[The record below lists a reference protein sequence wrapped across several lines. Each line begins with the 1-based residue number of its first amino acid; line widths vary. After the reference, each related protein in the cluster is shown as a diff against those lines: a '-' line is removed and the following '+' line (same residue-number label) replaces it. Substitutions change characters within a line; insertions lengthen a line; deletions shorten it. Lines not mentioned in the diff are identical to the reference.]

1 MILGHYGLAVGL
13 KAREPATPLWVLMLA
28 TVWLDIVFV
37 PLLAIGAESLEKVAG
52 AGPYGGLV
60 IHANYTHSLV
70 GAAFLSVAL
79 GLTAARGWG
88 PRSGVVVGL
97 VSLSHWLLD
106 LVVHRGDLPLL
117 PGNAGDLP
125 TLGFGLWRMPLV
137 SIAVEIVIFLL
148 GLFAYWRA
156 ADAVARSSRLKPGVV
171 VRAVAA
177 ALLFGGLV
185 MVLDVTGLLE

>member
-13 KAREPATPLWVLMLA
+13 KAREPATPLWILMLA

-37 PLLAIGAESLEKVAG
+37 PLLAIGAESLKKVPG
-52 AGPYGGLV
+52 AAPYGGLV

-70 GAAFLSVAL
+70 GAAFLSVVL
-79 GLTAARGWG
+79 GLAAARLWEA
-88 PRSGVVVGL
+88 RSGIAVGL

-117 PGNAGDLP
+117 PANAGDLP
-125 TLGFGLWRMPLV
+125 MLGFGLWRMPLA
-137 SIAVEIVIFLL
+137 SIAVEIIIFLF

-156 ADAVARSSRLKPGVV
+156 ADGVARSARLEPGVA
-171 VRAVAA
+171 VRVVAA
-177 ALLFGGLV
+177 VLLSGGLV
-185 MVLDVTGLLE
+185 MALDVT